1 MRQGG
6 CKLLAPGHAS
16 RKGGDMGIGQQQ
28 PKRCPVQRGFVSLK
42 GSSNYR
48 DEGVDESSI
57 PCFHLRLLLQG
68 PNLGLRDVL
77 QGAGRFSLMESE
89 GFFGGGTF
97 PLSFKVYLWSQL
109 SLRLTTKLQNCF

>member
-1 MRQGG
+1 MRQAG
-6 CKLLAPGHAS
+6 CKLLAPEHTS

-48 DEGVDESSI
+48 DEAVDESSI
-57 PCFHLRLLLQG
+57 PCFDLRFLLQG

-89 GFFGGGTF
+89 GFRGGTF
-97 PLSFKVYLWSQL
+97 PLSFEVYLWSQL
-109 SLRLTTKLQNCF
+109 SLRLTTKLQKCF

>member
-6 CKLLAPGHAS
+6 CKLLAPEHTS

-48 DEGVDESSI
+48 DEAVDESSI
-57 PCFHLRLLLQG
+57 PCFDLRFLLQG

-89 GFFGGGTF
+89 GFRGGTF
-97 PLSFKVYLWSQL
+97 PLSFEVYLWSQP
-109 SLRLTTKLQNCF
+109 SLRLTTKLQKCF